1 MKILRDYPYV
11 PYSNEL
17 TDRMVDT
24 RRTMHPWNFV
34 AFTSK
39 AVPEIGPSVRFY
51 GGTAATGITPC
62 APSMAF
68 DIYGNCEVII
78 GEGAFQYCTSLQVL
92 EIPEGIAE
100 IEENAFLGCTNLII
114 LCKEN
119 SCAHYYAQEHGIRFE
134 LQE

>member
-1 MKILRDYPYV
+1 
-11 PYSNEL
+11 
-17 TDRMVDT
+17 
-24 RRTMHPWNFV
+24 
-34 AFTSK
+34 
-39 AVPEIGPSVRFY
+39 
-51 GGTAATGITPC
+51 
-62 APSMAF
+62 MAF

-92 EIPEGIAE
+92 EIPEGVAE